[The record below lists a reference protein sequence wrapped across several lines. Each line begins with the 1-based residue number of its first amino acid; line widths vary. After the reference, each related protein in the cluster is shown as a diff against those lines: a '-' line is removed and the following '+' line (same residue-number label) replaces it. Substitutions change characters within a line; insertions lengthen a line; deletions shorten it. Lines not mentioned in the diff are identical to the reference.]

1 MNYLPNMQHF
11 CNATPPLHP
20 WWNAVLNGLQIF
32 CLLLQYSIS
41 TGKPKCKYTNTNA
54 NTQIQMQIHNCKYKC
69 TTTKIQIK
77 LTSKILF
84 AFAIF
89 HVNYFQPFQLESP
102 NANTQIQ
109 MQIHK
114 YKNTNKMD
122 FKYSVCFGNTPFQLE
137 SSACC
142 RKAIVLR
149 KEINPTNV
157 FIEIK
162 HTNKHIYL

>member
-1 MNYLPNMQHF
+1 MDYK
-11 CNATPPLHP
+11 
-20 WWNAVLNGLQIF
+20 
-32 CLLLQYSIS
+32 YSVCFYNI
-41 TGKPKCKYTNTNA
+41 
-54 NTQIQMQIHNCKYKC
+54 
-69 TTTKIQIK
+69 
-77 LTSKILF
+77 
-84 AFAIF
+84 
-89 HVNYFQPFQLESP
+89 PFQLESP

-109 MQIHK
+109 MQIHKYTNTNAEIQMQLQIQIHK

-157 FIEIK
+157 FIKIYTPTNTYIYKIIIK
-162 HTNKHIYL
+162 IETNKRIYKKWKTKQSV